1 MSDEGF
7 HEIQLNGK
15 QLVFLFMAA
24 TVVSVV
30 IFLCG
35 VMVGR
40 GVRDRTVSV
49 AAGEQPVASASTD
62 TTQTDT
68 PPARTVPEANATT
81 GSAAVPAPQQ
91 ASTSPPLDQVPPPPA
106 EGADEDDY
114 NSLVKGQKDSG
125 VGTMKG
131 RSAPAPAR
139 TPDRL
144 TPKTASKT
152 PEPPA
157 RKSGSNA
164 PPAVPPAKVA
174 ETAPPSSSSGYAVQ
188 LAAVRER
195 SEADAIVKRLVS
207 KGYQAYVLVPQPGK
221 APVYRVQVGRF
232 KNRSEASK
240 IAARLQKDEQFKPW
254 VTR

>member
-40 GVRDRTVSV
+40 GVPDRSSV
-49 AAGEQPVASASTD
+49 AANEQSGSAPD
-62 TTQTDT
+62 
-68 PPARTVPEANATT
+68 T
-81 GSAAVPAPQQ
+81 GSAESASVRSAAEAGGTRGSGAEAQPTQQ
-91 ASTSPPLDQVPPPPA
+91 APSPEQPPASPPADQMPPEPA
-106 EGADEDDY
+106 AEVDYFDD
-114 NSLVKGQKDSG
+114 LVNGEKNAN
-125 VGTMKG
+125 VGTAKG
-131 RSAPAPAR
+131 RAA
-139 TPDRL
+139 
-144 TPKTASKT
+144 
-152 PEPPA
+152 
-157 RKSGSNA
+157 
-164 PPAVPPAKVA
+164 AVPPTTPHRSSAAKPAVSA
-174 ETAPPSSSSGYAVQ
+174 AATPTAAAAAPERSSSSSGYAVQ

-195 SEADAIVKRLVS
+195 GEADAIAKRLVS

-221 APVYRVQVGRF
+221 PPVYRVQVGRF
-232 KNRSEASK
+232 KSRSEADKVAS
-240 IAARLQKDEQFKPW
+240 RLRKNEQFKPW

>member
-40 GVRDRTVSV
+40 GVPDRSAL
-49 AAGEQPVASASTD
+49 AANESAGA
-62 TTQTDT
+62 T
-68 PPARTVPEANATT
+68 PE
-81 GSAAVPAPQQ
+81 PAP
-91 ASTSPPLDQVPPPPA
+91 DN
-106 EGADEDDY
+106 DYFDD
-114 NSLVKGQKDSG
+114 LVNGQKDTR
-125 VGTMKG
+125 VGTAKG
-131 RSAPAPAR
+131 RASVAPPKQREPAPAAKPPVSAAAKPAAAPAAVVER
-139 TPDRL
+139 T
-144 TPKTASKT
+144 
-152 PEPPA
+152 
-157 RKSGSNA
+157 
-164 PPAVPPAKVA
+164 
-174 ETAPPSSSSGYAVQ
+174 SSSSGYAVQ

-195 SEADAIVKRLVS
+195 SEADAIARRLVS

-221 APVYRVQVGRF
+221 PPVYRVQVGRF
-232 KNRSEASK
+232 KNRSEADK
-240 IAARLQKDEQFKPW
+240 IASRLRKNEQFKPW

>member
-49 AAGEQPVASASTD
+49 AAGEQPVASSSSETA
-62 TTQTDT
+62 QADT
-68 PPARTVPEANATT
+68 PSTRTVPDTNTTT
-81 GSAAVPAPQQ
+81 GSAAVQSPQQ
-91 ASTSPPLDQVPPPPA
+91 ASTSPPLDQVPTPPA
-106 EGADEDDY
+106 EGEDDY
-114 NSLVKGQKDSG
+114 NSLVKDRKDTS
-125 VGTMKG
+125 VGPKKG
-131 RSAPAPAR
+131 RTAVVPGNTPDRSAPKIASS
-139 TPDRL
+139 TPD
-144 TPKTASKT
+144 
-152 PEPPA
+152 PPA
-157 RKSGSNA
+157 RKSASNA
-164 PPAVPPAKVA
+164 PAAAPPASVA

-188 LAAVRER
+188 LVAVRER
-195 SEADAIVKRLVS
+195 SEADAIAKRLVS

-221 APVYRVQVGRF
+221 PPVYRVQVGRF
-232 KNRSEASK
+232 KSRSEASK
-240 IAARLQKDEQFKPW
+240 IASRLRTDEQFKPW